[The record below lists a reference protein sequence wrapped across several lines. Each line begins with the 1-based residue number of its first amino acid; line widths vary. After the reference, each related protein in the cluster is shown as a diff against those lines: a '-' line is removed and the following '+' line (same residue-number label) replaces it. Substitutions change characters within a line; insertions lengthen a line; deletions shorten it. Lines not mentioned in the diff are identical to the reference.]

1 MKKNI
6 FSILP
11 LVVILILVSCKSEE
25 QKAQDVA
32 YKYSK
37 AMANYDIDEAEKY
50 ATQETID
57 ITIDMARSLL
67 SQLDSSYILSDTPAT
82 VEISSFEMLSDTSA
96 IVYFTKNT
104 PIKQDLKF
112 QVEVRKR
119 NGKWKAHAI

>member
-50 ATQETID
+50 ATQETKD

-82 VEISSFEMLSDTSA
+82 VEISSFDMLSDTSA
-96 IVYFTKNT
+96 IVSFTKNT

-112 QVEVRKR
+112 QIEVRKR